1 MKKVF
6 MSAAI
11 VAIMAA
17 AVACGNNANKKAEAP
32 AEEATECVEEKSD
45 VQAAAEEAVDA
56 VKEAASEK
64 AVEGIN
70 AAADAAV
77 EAISK

>member
-17 AVACGNNANKKAEAP
+17 AVSCECCNSKKEAEAP
-32 AEEATECVEEKSD
+32 AEEAVEAVEEAAEEA
-45 VQAAAEEAVDA
+45 QEACEAAAEECA
-56 VKEAASEK
+56 E
-64 AVEGIN
+64 
-70 AAADAAV
+70 AV
-77 EAISK
+77 EAPAAE